1 MALKPIPTDPPATIV
16 PLKLAFLTEA
26 ALPVWVNVPFH
37 PVVMSWLPGN
47 VQPRV
52 QPLTAIVLPIVT
64 LAVKPLPQSL
74 GIA

>member
-1 MALKPIPTDPPATIV
+1 MATDPPAAIA
-16 PLKLAFLTEA
+16 PSKLEFLTETA
-26 ALPVWVNVPFH
+26 FPVCVNVPFH

-47 VQPRV
+47 VQPSV

-74 GIA
+74 GIT